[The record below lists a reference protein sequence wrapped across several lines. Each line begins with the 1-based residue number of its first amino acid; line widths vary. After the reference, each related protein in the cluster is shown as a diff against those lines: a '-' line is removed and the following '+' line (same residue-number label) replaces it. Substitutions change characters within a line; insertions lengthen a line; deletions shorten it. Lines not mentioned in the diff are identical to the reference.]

1 MRLPLD
7 AEDLGTVDRLSLV
20 AMASVYLVAGVA
32 HFLVPRAFERI
43 VPPQLPQ
50 PRTLVY
56 ASGAAEVAFGLGVLH
71 PRTRRAAAV
80 GIALL
85 LAAVFP
91 ANVYMAAGDP
101 DLDLP
106 EPVGEPSEAAL
117 WGRLPLQALLV
128 AWALRYARADDAD
141 AE

>member
-7 AEDLGTVDRLSLV
+7 TDDLGTVDRLSLV
-20 AMASVYLVAGVA
+20 AMATVYVGAGVA
-32 HFLVPRAFERI
+32 HFLLPRVFERI
-43 VPPQLPQ
+43 VPPGLPR

-56 ASGAAEVAFGLGVLH
+56 VSGAAEVAVGLGVLH
-71 PRTRRAAAV
+71 PRTRRASAV

-106 EPVGEPSEAAL
+106 DAVGEPSEAAL
-117 WGRLPLQALLV
+117 WGRLPLQAVLV
-128 AWALRYARADDAD
+128 AWALRYASDDD
-141 AE
+141 E

>member
-7 AEDLGTVDRLSLV
+7 TDDLGTVDRLSLV
-20 AMASVYLVAGVA
+20 AMAAVYVGAGVA
-32 HFLVPRAFERI
+32 HFLVPQVFERI
-43 VPPQLPQ
+43 VPPRLPR

-56 ASGAAEVAFGLGVLH
+56 VSGAAEVAVGLGVLH
-71 PRTRRAAAV
+71 PRTRRTAAV

-101 DLDLP
+101 ELGLP
-106 EPVGEPSEAAL
+106 DTVGAPSERAL
-117 WGRLPLQALLV
+117 WGRLPLQAVLV
-128 AWALRYARADDAD
+128 AWALRYARDDED
-141 AE
+141 

>member
-1 MRLPLD
+1 MPLPLD
-7 AEDLGTVDRLSLV
+7 ADDLGTADRLSLV
-20 AMASVYLVAGVA
+20 AMATLYLGAGVT

-43 VPPQLPQ
+43 VPPWLPR
-50 PRTLVY
+50 PRALVY
-56 ASGAAEVAFGLGVLH
+56 VSGAAEVAGGLGLLH
-71 PRTRRAAAV
+71 PRTRRASAV

-106 EPVGEPSEAAL
+106 DAVGEPSDAAL
-117 WGRLPLQALLV
+117 WGRLPLQAALV
-128 AWALRYARADDAD
+128 AWALRYARDD
-141 AE
+141 EEE